1 MRLSHITIQG
11 FKSFAK
17 KVSIDVTHN
26 VTGVVG
32 PNGSGKS
39 NVAEAIRFALG
50 EQSMKSMRGKL
61 GTDLI
66 FKGSNHIAPSG
77 RAVVTLAIDNKDKL
91 ETEHASE
98 DLAPYL
104 MYDELILSRTIYGD
118 GTSDYSLNGAKVR
131 LKDVQELLAFA
142 GIGASSHTMISQ
154 GEADKILLADL
165 KGRKEAIEDA
175 LGLRVYHMRLN
186 ESRRKL
192 EKTKEHIREVDLLR
206 KEIAPH
212 LIHLKKQV
220 EKIESKEKERTK
232 LYELLAVY
240 LKREEESIDE
250 FRKKVLDT
258 GTVSSLL
265 LSKEK
270 ITFELE
276 EKRRQLEA
284 LKKEENNRDIVINS
298 RNEIYSEMRQLSSSR
313 DEITKSIGRLQGE
326 LNYLNRE
333 LAKDNTA
340 GNVSF
345 SKQTL
350 IKTGKD
356 LSFNLDNSLSAIDL
370 GKSNDAKLYIN
381 NAVNLTKGFF
391 HTDGDVDEAEK
402 DIILNNIKQINN
414 EIQKLEEKEKHI
426 NNDISETQAKINKF
440 DEEMRESIDKKY
452 EEEKSIILLEGK
464 LREFDSV
471 IALRGQEEM
480 ELKGRQERFDSLLN
494 EGALIV
500 GRSILLY
507 RDMAISEKYLSM
519 SMHDLLRSIDRS
531 KFKIEE
537 AGVPNQAEVMEEY
550 RSVNERDE
558 YLKKEMDDVRNT
570 EEKLISLI
578 NDLEKS
584 LDMKFENGVKEISK
598 LFTSYF
604 AEVFPNGKASLS
616 IVPIIRTDEEGN
628 ETRETG
634 IDIDVSLPTKRIKE
648 ISMFSGGERAL
659 ISIALL
665 FAMSSLLPPPFM
677 VLDETDAPL
686 DETNASKYGQ
696 MLGRLAE
703 KSKLLVIT
711 HNRETMNHCDMLYGV
726 TLSADGASK
735 LLSINFKQVEGM
747 IE

>member
-77 RAVVTLAIDNKDKL
+77 RAVVTLTIDNKTKL
-91 ETEHASE
+91 DTEHASE

-186 ESRRKL
+186 ESGRKL
-192 EKTKEHIREVDLLR
+192 ERTKNHLREVDLLR

-232 LYELLAVY
+232 LYELLSAY
-240 LKREEESIDE
+240 LKREEIGMEE
-250 FRKKVLDT
+250 FRKKLNDL
-258 GTVSSLL
+258 GTVSTLL
-265 LSKEK
+265 ITKEE
-270 ITFELE
+270 TLFELN
-276 EKRRQLEA
+276 EKRKQLEA
-284 LKKEENNRDIVINS
+284 LKQEENNRDAVINS
-298 RNEIYSEMRQLSSSR
+298 KNEIYSQMRELNITR
-313 DEITKSIGRLQGE
+313 DEVTKSIGRLQGE

-333 LAKDNTA
+333 LNKDNTV

-345 SKQTL
+345 SKQNL

-356 LSFNLDNSLSAIDL
+356 LNFNLDNSLSAIDL

-381 NAVNLTKGFF
+381 NAINLSKGFF
-391 HTDGDVDEAEK
+391 HTEGDVDETQKES
-402 DIILNNIKQINN
+402 ILNNIKEIN
-414 EIQKLEEKEKHI
+414 EELQKLEDKERVLSGEI
-426 NNDISETQAKINKF
+426 AETKSKVDKF

-452 EEEKSIILLEGK
+452 EEEKAIIILEAK
-464 LREFDSV
+464 LRELDSV
-471 IALRGQEEM
+471 IALRNQEEAD
-480 ELKGRQERFDSLLN
+480 LRVRQERFDSLLS

-507 RDMAISEKYLSM
+507 REVSVTEKLMNMEMYE
-519 SMHDLLRSIDRS
+519 LLRAIDKS

-550 RSVNERDE
+550 RSVSERDE
-558 YLKKEMDDVRNT
+558 YLKKEMEDVRNT

-584 LDMKFENGVKEISK
+584 LETKFENGVKEISK

-648 ISMFSGGERAL
+648 IGMFSGGERAL

-686 DETNASKYGQ
+686 DESNARKYGQ
-696 MLGRLAE
+696 MLERLAE

>member
-77 RAVVTLAIDNKDKL
+77 RAVVTLTIDNKDKL
-91 ETEHASE
+91 DTEHASE

-212 LIHLKKQV
+212 LVHLKKQV

-356 LSFNLDNSLSAIDL
+356 LNFNLDNSLSAIDL

-391 HTDGDVDEAEK
+391 HTEGDVDEAEK
-402 DIILNNIKQINN
+402 DIILNNIKQINE

-426 NNDISETQAKINKF
+426 NNDISETQDKINKF

-464 LREFDSV
+464 LRELDSV

-507 RDMAISEKYLSM
+507 RDISISEKYLSM

-550 RSVNERDE
+550 RSVSERDE

-735 LLSINFKQVEGM
+735 LLSINFKQIEGM